1 MAAIVLMWG
10 DVERKI
16 PGELTSRFDLRKEGS
31 HLLALHDVSDDMTR
45 YFGVGAVCNDH
56 WGATLQS
63 PEGSFDLQ
71 ENAGEKKKCS
81 PEEVRNSYLV

>member
-45 YFGVGAVCNDH
+45 YFGVGTVCNDH
-56 WGATLQS
+56 
-63 PEGSFDLQ
+63 
-71 ENAGEKKKCS
+71 
-81 PEEVRNSYLV
+81 